1 MFILVSILI
10 SLCLLAIIY
19 RYSYRHNHKLER
31 RYQLIVHL
39 RDLVNLIQRH
49 RSGSHYS
56 LAFDQKK
63 AKQLRKVEQA
73 IDVHCQALIQLS
85 HINNKPMY
93 RVLHNNI
100 ALMIRSWTHFSVNKN
115 QIVHGKMVRHLLL
128 LIDDLM
134 VAWLIDIEK
143 EELEKEYSTKWHC
156 VIDCLDCL
164 TQLRLCIQKSDSTLG
179 KQQLLHYCQIMHKK
193 LHRLSVTHSHT
204 LAPLPIYGVAMVDL
218 DAILANPTELID
230 KESMYQLSSALSDS
244 ILNVYD
250 ELIGELAETLYQP
263 LPKLA
268 VI

>member
-1 MFILVSILI
+1 MFVLISTLI
-10 SLCLLAIIY
+10 SLCIIAIIY

-39 RDLVNLIQRH
+39 RDLVNLVQRH

-63 AKQLRKVEQA
+63 IKQLRKVEQA
-73 IDVHCQALIQLS
+73 IEVHCLALVQLS

-93 RVLHNNI
+93 RVLHNNL
-100 ALMIRSWTHFSVNKN
+100 ALMMRSWKHSSVNKN
-115 QIVHGKMVRHLLL
+115 QVVHGKMVRHLLL

-134 VAWLIDIEK
+134 VAWLIDLEK
-143 EELEKEYSTKWHC
+143 EELEKDYSARWHG

-164 TQLRLCIQKSDSTLG
+164 TQLRMCIQKSDTTLG
-179 KQQLLHYCQIMHKK
+179 RQQLLHYCQLMHKK
-193 LHRLSVTHSHT
+193 LHRLSVAHSHS
-204 LAPLPIYGVAMVDL
+204 LAPLPIYSAAMQDL
-218 DAILANPTELID
+218 DAVLASSMEIID
-230 KESMYQLSSALSDS
+230 KENMYQLSSAVSDS
-244 ILNVYD
+244 ILNIYD